1 MSTENTINDHGT
13 VLGDLAQAACE
24 EQSHNAR
31 LWEIDVANEW
41 FESRS
46 VKAKAS
52 DATGRGL
59 IQALGYKPAESYV
72 VLRYRPDGSLEEI
85 GLEEPFDIA
94 EPRENS
100 FFVNEA
106 SEMANLV
113 IGGVRLTWTQAVIK
127 GLTVKRLARRDDPDL
142 EVVLERED
150 QEPRVIDDEEEIQL
164 SRPGLERLHLRKRTL
179 VTITVNVKHQVEISR
194 GWHTGAEIKAA
205 AIAQGVDIKANF
217 TLSEDLPNG
226 GSKII
231 GDSDRVHIKGG
242 EAFLAIDD
250 HDDSGA

>member
-1 MSTENTINDHGT
+1 MSVERSNDA
-13 VLGDLAQAACE
+13 VVEDLTQE
-24 EQSHNAR
+24 GGEPRRAR
-31 LWEIDVANEW
+31 LWEIDVANER
-41 FESRS
+41 FDSRTITIKPS
-46 VKAKAS
+46 EG
-52 DATGRGL
+52 TGRGL
-59 IQALGYKPAESYV
+59 IQALGYKPADAYV

-113 IGGVRLTWTQAVIK
+113 IGGVRLTWTQAIVT
-127 GLTVKRLARRDDPDL
+127 GLTIKRLARRHDPDL

-150 QEPRVIDDEEEIQL
+150 QAPRIVEDDEEIQL
-164 SRPGLERLHLRKRTL
+164 SRPGLERFHLRKRTL
-179 VTITVNVKHQVEISR
+179 VTITVNVNHQVDITR

-205 AIAQGVDIKANF
+205 AIAQHVDIKMSF

-231 GDSDRVHIKGG
+231 GDTDRVRIKGG

-250 HDDSGA
+250 HDDSGE